1 MEEQRRQVERRT
13 ARQLRRERIR
23 EDIGKVISI
32 SRQWWGDDEW
42 QAIASE
48 SDEGETDGEETDLVG
63 DAPYVHLDWL
73 ANGQKTPSFQYTNML
88 VFSPPA
94 LPEIFQSLIINFT
107 PSIRNSEPAN
117 ALYMLARFACLA
129 CNSSWLEDLIIG
141 ATDAIE
147 ETFFVRGY
155 FDTFFLANALDQS
168 RSEDLP
174 CLVFW
179 LYNTTIWLHLM
190 RCDDSI
196 NEACEL
202 LGSFVLIEEVIN
214 SVFGAHRRFT
224 ILTRTFSN

>member
-1 MEEQRRQVERRT
+1 
-13 ARQLRRERIR
+13 
-23 EDIGKVISI
+23 
-32 SRQWWGDDEW
+32 
-42 QAIASE
+42 
-48 SDEGETDGEETDLVG
+48 
-63 DAPYVHLDWL
+63 
-73 ANGQKTPSFQYTNML
+73 ML

-94 LPEIFQSLIINFT
+94 LPEVFRSLIINFT

-129 CNSSWLEDLIIG
+129 CDSSWLEDLIIG

-147 ETFFVRGY
+147 ETFFVRVS
-155 FDTFFLANALDQS
+155 FDTFFISNALDQS
-168 RSEDLP
+168 RPDDFP

-179 LYNTTIWLHLM
+179 LHNTTIWLHLM

-214 SVFGAHRRFT
+214 SVFGAH
-224 ILTRTFSN
+224 LELHNPL